1 METKGE
7 KQSSSERVYKVAL
20 VSSSEKFN
28 GAMLPLLPKNRFSP
42 ISVYRDAKSAWRVI
56 SKEKPDIV
64 IINTPLPDDFGT
76 SLALDVSETD
86 GVCVLL
92 FTRAENFSELSS
104 VLAPHGVLTLPKPT
118 SPELT
123 EEVVELMCATRERL
137 RRIEIKKSFAE
148 GRMEDIRVVNKAKWF
163 LIEQLKMTEQEAHRY
178 IEKQAMDRCV
188 TKRVIAENILSTYKL
203 KAEE

>member
-42 ISVYRDAKSAWRVI
+42 ISVYRDAKSALRVI

-76 SLALDVSETD
+76 SLALYVSETD

-148 GRMEDIRVVNKAKWF
+148 ERMEDIRVVNKAKWF

-178 IEKQAMDRCV
+178 IEKQALDRCV
-188 TKRVIAENILSTYKL
+188 TKRVIAENILSTYK
-203 KAEE
+203 

>member
-42 ISVYRDAKSAWRVI
+42 IGVYRDAKSARRVI

-86 GVCVLL
+86 GVCILL

-188 TKRVIAENILSTYKL
+188 TKRVIAENILSTYK
-203 KAEE
+203 

>member
-42 ISVYRDAKSAWRVI
+42 INVYRDAKSARRVI

-92 FTRAENFSELSS
+92 FARAENFSELSS

-148 GRMEDIRVVNKAKWF
+148 ERMEDIRIVNKAKWF

-188 TKRVIAENILSTYKL
+188 TKRVIAENILSTYK
-203 KAEE
+203 

>member
-28 GAMLPLLPKNRFSP
+28 GAMLPLLPKNCFSP
-42 ISVYRDAKSAWRVI
+42 ISVYRDAKSARRVI

-188 TKRVIAENILSTYKL
+188 TKRVIAENILSTYK
-203 KAEE
+203 

>member
-42 ISVYRDAKSAWRVI
+42 ISVYRDAKSAQRVI

-148 GRMEDIRVVNKAKWF
+148 ERMEDIRVVNKAKWF

-188 TKRVIAENILSTYKL
+188 TKRVIAENILSTYK
-203 KAEE
+203 

>member
-104 VLAPHGVLTLPKPT
+104 VLVPQGVLTLPKPT

-188 TKRVIAENILSTYKL
+188 TKRVIAENILSTYK
-203 KAEE
+203 

>member
-42 ISVYRDAKSAWRVI
+42 ISVYRDAKSARGVI

-92 FTRAENFSELSS
+92 FTRSENFLELSS

-148 GRMEDIRVVNKAKWF
+148 ERMEDIRVVNKAKWF

-188 TKRVIAENILSTYKL
+188 TKRVIAENILSTYK
-203 KAEE
+203 

>member
-42 ISVYRDAKSAWRVI
+42 ISVYRDSKSARRVI

-148 GRMEDIRVVNKAKWF
+148 ERMEDIRVVNKAKWF

-188 TKRVIAENILSTYKL
+188 TKRVIAENILSTYK
-203 KAEE
+203 

>member
-42 ISVYRDAKSAWRVI
+42 ISVYRDAKSARRVI
-56 SKEKPDIV
+56 FKEKPDIV

-76 SLALDVSETD
+76 NLALDVSGTD

-148 GRMEDIRVVNKAKWF
+148 ERMEDIRIVNKAKWF

-188 TKRVIAENILSTYKL
+188 TKRVIAENILSTYK
-203 KAEE
+203 

>member
-42 ISVYRDAKSAWRVI
+42 ISVYRDTKSARRVI
-56 SKEKPDIV
+56 FKEKPDIV

-148 GRMEDIRVVNKAKWF
+148 ERMEDIRVVNKAKWF

-188 TKRVIAENILSTYKL
+188 TKRVIAENILSTYK
-203 KAEE
+203 

>member
-7 KQSSSERVYKVAL
+7 KQSSLERVYKVAL

-42 ISVYRDAKSAWRVI
+42 ISVYRDAKSARRVI

-148 GRMEDIRVVNKAKWF
+148 ERMEDIRVVNKAKWF

-188 TKRVIAENILSTYKL
+188 TKRVIAENILSTYK
-203 KAEE
+203 

>member
-42 ISVYRDAKSAWRVI
+42 ISVYRDAKSARRVI

-86 GVCVLL
+86 GVCILL

-104 VLAPHGVLTLPKPT
+104 VLAPHGVLTL
-118 SPELT
+118 S
-123 EEVVELMCATRERL
+123 
-137 RRIEIKKSFAE
+137 
-148 GRMEDIRVVNKAKWF
+148 
-163 LIEQLKMTEQEAHRY
+163 LIH
-178 IEKQAMDRCV
+178 I
-188 TKRVIAENILSTYKL
+188 
-203 KAEE
+203 

>member
-7 KQSSSERVYKVAL
+7 KQSSSERAYKVAL

-42 ISVYRDAKSAWRVI
+42 VSVYCDAKSARRVI

-76 SLALDVSETD
+76 SLAPDVSDTD

-104 VLAPHGVLTLPKPT
+104 VLMPHGVLTLPKPT

-123 EEVVELMCATRERL
+123 EEAVELMCA
-137 RRIEIKKSFAE
+137 
-148 GRMEDIRVVNKAKWF
+148 
-163 LIEQLKMTEQEAHRY
+163 
-178 IEKQAMDRCV
+178 
-188 TKRVIAENILSTYKL
+188 TKRVIAENILSTYK
-203 KAEE
+203 

>member
-7 KQSSSERVYKVAL
+7 KQSYSERVYKVAL

-42 ISVYRDAKSAWRVI
+42 ISVYRDAKSAQRVI

-188 TKRVIAENILSTYKL
+188 TKRVIAENILSTYK
-203 KAEE
+203 

>member
-42 ISVYRDAKSAWRVI
+42 ISVYRDAKSAQRVI
-56 SKEKPDIV
+56 FKEKPDIV

-92 FTRAENFSELSS
+92 FTRAENFSQLSS

-148 GRMEDIRVVNKAKWF
+148 ERMEDIRVVNKAKWF

-188 TKRVIAENILSTYKL
+188 TKRVIAENILSTYK
-203 KAEE
+203 

>member
-42 ISVYRDAKSAWRVI
+42 ISVHRDAKSARRVI

-148 GRMEDIRVVNKAKWF
+148 ERMEDIRVVNKAKWF
-163 LIEQLKMTEQEAHRY
+163 LVEQLKMTEQEAHRY

-188 TKRVIAENILSTYKL
+188 TKRVIAENILSTYK
-203 KAEE
+203 

>member
-28 GAMLPLLPKNRFSP
+28 GAMLPLLPKNRFSH
-42 ISVYRDAKSAWRVI
+42 ISVYRDAKSARRVI

-64 IINTPLPDDFGT
+64 IINTPLSDDFGT

-148 GRMEDIRVVNKAKWF
+148 ERMEDIRVVNKAKWF

-188 TKRVIAENILSTYKL
+188 TKRVIAENILSTYK
-203 KAEE
+203 

>member
-42 ISVYRDAKSAWRVI
+42 ISVYRDAKSVRRVI

-64 IINTPLPDDFGT
+64 IINTPLSDDFGT

-148 GRMEDIRVVNKAKWF
+148 ERMADIRVVNKAKWF

-188 TKRVIAENILSTYKL
+188 TKRVIAENILSTYK
-203 KAEE
+203 

>member
-7 KQSSSERVYKVAL
+7 KQSYSERVYKVAL

-42 ISVYRDAKSAWRVI
+42 ISVYRDAKSAQRVI

-86 GVCVLL
+86 GVCILL

-118 SPELT
+118 SSELT

-148 GRMEDIRVVNKAKWF
+148 ERMEDIRVVNKAKWF

-188 TKRVIAENILSTYKL
+188 TKRVIAENILSTYK
-203 KAEE
+203 

>member
-42 ISVYRDAKSAWRVI
+42 ISVYRDAKSARRVI

-86 GVCVLL
+86 GVCILL

-104 VLAPHGVLTLPKPT
+104 VLAPHGVLTLPRPT

-148 GRMEDIRVVNKAKWF
+148 ERMEAIRKTKKIF
-163 LIEQLKMTEQEAHRY
+163 RRY
-178 IEKQAMDRCV
+178 QR
-188 TKRVIAENILSTYKL
+188 STYDFIN
-203 KAEE
+203 

>member
-7 KQSSSERVYKVAL
+7 KQSYSERVYKVAL

-42 ISVYRDAKSAWRVI
+42 ISVYRDAKSAQRVI

-64 IINTPLPDDFGT
+64 IINTPLPDDFAT

-86 GVCVLL
+86 GVCILL

-188 TKRVIAENILSTYKL
+188 TKRVIAENILSTYK
-203 KAEE
+203 

>member
-42 ISVYRDAKSAWRVI
+42 ISVYRDAKSALRVI

-118 SPELT
+118 LPELT

-188 TKRVIAENILSTYKL
+188 TKRVIAENILSTYK
-203 KAEE
+203 

>member
-42 ISVYRDAKSAWRVI
+42 ISVYRDAKSAQRVI
-56 SKEKPDIV
+56 FKEKPDIV

-148 GRMEDIRVVNKAKWF
+148 ERMEDIRVVNKAKWF

-188 TKRVIAENILSTYKL
+188 TKRVIAENILSTYK
-203 KAEE
+203 

>member
-42 ISVYRDAKSAWRVI
+42 ISVYRDAKSVRRVI

-86 GVCVLL
+86 GGCVLL

-148 GRMEDIRVVNKAKWF
+148 ERMEDIRVVNKAKCF

-188 TKRVIAENILSTYKL
+188 TKRVIAENILSTYK
-203 KAEE
+203 

>member
-42 ISVYRDAKSAWRVI
+42 INVYRDAKSARRVI

-92 FTRAENFSELSS
+92 FARAENFSELSS

-148 GRMEDIRVVNKAKWF
+148 ERMEDIRVVNKAKWF

-188 TKRVIAENILSTYKL
+188 TKRVIAENILSTYK
-203 KAEE
+203 

>member
-42 ISVYRDAKSAWRVI
+42 ISVYRDAKSARLVI

-86 GVCVLL
+86 GVCILL

-188 TKRVIAENILSTYKL
+188 TKRVIAENILSTYK
-203 KAEE
+203 

>member
-42 ISVYRDAKSAWRVI
+42 INVYRDAKSARRVI
-56 SKEKPDIV
+56 FKEKPDIV

-188 TKRVIAENILSTYKL
+188 TKRVIAENILSTYK
-203 KAEE
+203 

>member
-118 SPELT
+118 SSELT

-148 GRMEDIRVVNKAKWF
+148 ERMEDIRVVNKAKWF

-188 TKRVIAENILSTYKL
+188 TKRVIAENILSTYK
-203 KAEE
+203 

>member
-7 KQSSSERVYKVAL
+7 KQSSSERAYKVAL

-42 ISVYRDAKSAWRVI
+42 ISVYRDDKSARRVI

-76 SLALDVSETD
+76 SLAPDVSETD

-104 VLAPHGVLTLPKPT
+104 VLMPHGVLTLPKPT

-123 EEVVELMCATRERL
+123 EEAVELMCA
-137 RRIEIKKSFAE
+137 
-148 GRMEDIRVVNKAKWF
+148 
-163 LIEQLKMTEQEAHRY
+163 
-178 IEKQAMDRCV
+178 
-188 TKRVIAENILSTYKL
+188 TKRVIAENILSTYK
-203 KAEE
+203 

>member
-42 ISVYRDAKSAWRVI
+42 INVYRDAKSARRVI

-148 GRMEDIRVVNKAKWF
+148 ERMADIRVVNKAKWF

-188 TKRVIAENILSTYKL
+188 TKRVIAENILSTYK
-203 KAEE
+203 

>member
-42 ISVYRDAKSAWRVI
+42 ISVYRDAKSVRRVI

-148 GRMEDIRVVNKAKWF
+148 ERMEDIRVVNKAKWF

-178 IEKQAMDRCV
+178 IEKQAMDRCI
-188 TKRVIAENILSTYKL
+188 TKRVIAENILSTYK
-203 KAEE
+203 

>member
-1 METKGE
+1 METNGE

-42 ISVYRDAKSAWRVI
+42 ISVYRDAKIARRVI

-76 SLALDVSETD
+76 SLALNVSETD

-188 TKRVIAENILSTYKL
+188 TKRVIAENILSTYK
-203 KAEE
+203 

>member
-7 KQSSSERVYKVAL
+7 KQSYSERVYKVAL

-42 ISVYRDAKSAWRVI
+42 ISVYRDAKSAQRVI

-86 GVCVLL
+86 GVCILL

-188 TKRVIAENILSTYKL
+188 TKRVIAENILSTYK
-203 KAEE
+203 

>member
-7 KQSSSERVYKVAL
+7 KQNSSERVYKVAL

-42 ISVYRDAKSAWRVI
+42 INVYRDAKSARRVI

-92 FTRAENFSELSS
+92 FARAENFSEVSS
-104 VLAPHGVLTLPKPT
+104 VLIPHGVLTLPKPT

-148 GRMEDIRVVNKAKWF
+148 ERMADIRVVNKAKWF

-188 TKRVIAENILSTYKL
+188 TKRVIAENILSTYK
-203 KAEE
+203 

>member
-42 ISVYRDAKSAWRVI
+42 INVYRDAKSARRVI
-56 SKEKPDIV
+56 FKEKPDIV

-148 GRMEDIRVVNKAKWF
+148 ERMEDIRVVNKAKWF

-188 TKRVIAENILSTYKL
+188 TKRVIAENILSTYK
-203 KAEE
+203 

>member
-7 KQSSSERVYKVAL
+7 KQSYSERVYKVAL

-28 GAMLPLLPKNRFSP
+28 CAMLPLLPKNRFSP
-42 ISVYRDAKSAWRVI
+42 INVYRDAKSARRVI

-188 TKRVIAENILSTYKL
+188 TKRVIAENILSTYK
-203 KAEE
+203 